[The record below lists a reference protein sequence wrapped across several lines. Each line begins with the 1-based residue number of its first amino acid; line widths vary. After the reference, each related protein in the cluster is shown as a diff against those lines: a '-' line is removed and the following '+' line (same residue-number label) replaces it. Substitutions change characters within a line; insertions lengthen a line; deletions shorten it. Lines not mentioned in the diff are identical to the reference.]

1 MDEIGG
7 SHEEVEANRIML
19 DPVGSPSVTPN
30 AASLHPNF
38 DSHAELAHHSV
49 DQEEDAEDDNR
60 LEDFLRSPSEDT
72 GVCEKKIQ
80 NAEESTDGF
89 ATGSVDILQGGADII

>member
-1 MDEIGG
+1 M
-7 SHEEVEANRIML
+7 
-19 DPVGSPSVTPN
+19 TPN
-30 AASLHPNF
+30 AASLHPNP

-60 LEDFLRSPSEDT
+60 LEDFLRIFHVFSHSKSVRSPSEDT

-80 NAEESTDGF
+80 NAEERTDGF
-89 ATGSVDILQGGADII
+89 TTGSVDILQGGADVI

>member
-1 MDEIGG
+1 
-7 SHEEVEANRIML
+7 
-19 DPVGSPSVTPN
+19 VTPN
-30 AASLHPNF
+30 AASLHPNP

-60 LEDFLRSPSEDT
+60 LEDFLRIFHVFSHSKSVRSPSEDT

-89 ATGSVDILQGGADII
+89 TTGSVDILQGGADII